1 MAKQKIAIV
10 GGGVGGMSTAI
21 ALTNQ
26 PGWQDKYEIT
36 LYQMGFRL
44 GGKGASGRGPDGRIQ
59 EHGLHIWLGFY
70 ENAFRAM
77 NDAFGELQDDDRVY
91 RSIEEA
97 FESQNLIGVMEN
109 VDGDWRPF
117 IIDYPTAPGVPGDGT
132 PKHHDSVW
140 EVMTA
145 AMRLVGLWIE
155 KELGFG
161 HEGHEAHAAHLAEVP
176 EGHES
181 RGGFL
186 HWLVHQA
193 DELWDDAVNGIE
205 DLMRTAERGFLQAA
219 YKIAQLMPSDWT
231 HLDDHKHGIF
241 LSLLERERDRLKARF
256 EASARKNDTLR
267 RMYMIVDLMLAAFRG
282 LIANRREINKHGLG
296 VLDDMD
302 FQEFFEKYGC
312 DPINCQVEHS
322 APVRGFYDLVFGY
335 ENGDTTRPNFA
346 AGVAMRSAICIL
358 MLYKQSIFMKMRAGM
373 GDTIFAPMHKALEK
387 RGVKFEFFHVLE
399 DMEPAEADGQK
410 VVGKLKFQR
419 QATLKGDSYQP
430 YVVVDHLDCWPQAPL
445 VDQLV
450 EGEEILKGPD
460 GEGTEGWDGNWKGY
474 DLEDFWTTWK
484 GVGTVEL
491 ERGKD
496 FDLVVLAIPPS
507 SHPFLAQKLIDL
519 NPDWQNMV
527 EKVGTVRTQ
536 AMQLWLKADLPGLG
550 WDHGSIVIDAFQQ
563 PMNTWSDMT
572 HLINREAWPI
582 SASPAS
588 IAYFCGPM
596 VGGIP
601 DPSETGVQ
609 KKAADEVSR
618 LANTWL
624 ESAPGV
630 IWPKGSTDGALD
642 LDTLVQG
649 TFKGGEGRLKGQYW
663 RANVSPTERYVM
675 SLKGSTSARLGAAGS
690 GFGNLFF
697 AGDWTDNGFNAGC
710 VEASVMSGL
719 YCSQA
724 ISGAPEDKNIE
735 TYW

>member
-26 PGWQDKYEIT
+26 PGWQDKYDIT
-36 LYQMGFRL
+36 LYQMGWRL

-77 NDAFGELQDDDRVY
+77 NDAFGELQDEEAVY

-97 FESQNLIGVMEN
+97 FESQNLIGVMDN

-132 PKHHDSVW
+132 PKQHETVW
-140 EVMTA
+140 QVMVA
-145 AMRLVGLWIE
+145 AMHLLRNWIDD
-155 KELGFG
+155 ELGIG
-161 HEGHEAHAAHLAEVP
+161 HEGVPAGAAEVP
-176 EGHES
+176 HGHES

-186 HWLVHQA
+186 GWLINEA
-193 DELWDDAVNGIE
+193 DELWDDAVHRIDG
-205 DLMRTAERGFLQAA
+205 LMRMAERGFIHAA
-219 YKIAQLMPSDWT
+219 VEIAELLPSDWT
-231 HLDDHKHGIF
+231 DLDDHKHSIF
-241 LSLLERERDRLKARF
+241 LTLIERERDRLKARF
-256 EASARKNDTLR
+256 EATARKNDKLR
-267 RMYMIVDLMLAAFRG
+267 RMYMILDLMQAAFRG
-282 LIANRREINKHGLG
+282 LIANRRAIRKHGLG

-302 FQEFFEKYGC
+302 FQEFFERYGC
-312 DPINCQVEHS
+312 DPVNCRVEHS
-322 APVRGFYDLVFGY
+322 APLRGFYDLVFGY
-335 ENGDTTRPNFA
+335 ENGDTTKPNFA

-399 DMEPAEADGQK
+399 DMEPTEEDGRQ
-410 VVGKLKFQR
+410 VVGKLRFQR
-419 QATLKGDSYQP
+419 QATLKGEKYEP
-430 YVVVDHLDCWPQAPL
+430 YVRIADLDCWPQAPL
-445 VDQLV
+445 TEQLV
-450 EGEEILKGPD
+450 EGEEIKKGPD
-460 GEGTEGWDGNWKGY
+460 GEGTDGWNGTWKGY

-484 GVGTVEL
+484 GVGEVEL
-491 ERGKD
+491 ERGRD

-519 NPDWQNMV
+519 SPDWQNMV
-527 EKVGTVRTQ
+527 DKVGTVRTL

-563 PMNTWSDMT
+563 PLNTWSDMT
-572 HLINREAWPI
+572 HLINKEAWPI

-596 VGGIP
+596 IGGIP

-609 KKAADEVSR
+609 KAAADEVSK

-630 IWPKGSTDGALD
+630 IWPDGSTDGALD
-642 LDTLVQG
+642 RDTLVVG
-649 TFKGGEGRLKGQYW
+649 RYKEGVDRLKGQYW

-675 SLKGSTSARLGAAGS
+675 SLKGSTSARLGAAES
-690 GFGNLFF
+690 GFANLFF
-697 AGDWTDNGFNAGC
+697 AGDWTDNTFNAGC

-724 ISGAPEDKNIE
+724 ISGAPEDKDIE